1 MSDNQSN
8 LRKKIL
14 YQSQNRGCKET
25 DLILGNFAEKYL
37 EQMDIKELENFQR
50 ILELS
55 DADIYDWYNN
65 KAPVPAE
72 YNTPLMQ
79 KLLNFMPV
87 K

>member
-1 MSDNQSN
+1 MSEKQSN

-25 DLILGNFAEKYL
+25 DLILGKFAEKYL
-37 EQMDIKELENFQR
+37 EQMDSMELEIFQK

-55 DADIYDWYNN
+55 DADIYDWYN
-65 KAPVPAE
+65 KKSPIPQE
-72 YNTPLMQ
+72 YNTHLMQ
-79 KLLNFMPV
+79 KLLNFVPI

>member
-1 MSDNQSN
+1 MSEKQSN

-25 DLILGNFAEKYL
+25 DLILGKFAEKYL
-37 EQMDIKELENFQR
+37 EQMDIRELEIFQK

-65 KAPVPAE
+65 KYPVPRE
-72 YNTPLMQ
+72 YDTQLMR
-79 KLLNFMPV
+79 KLLNFVPL

>member
-1 MSDNQSN
+1 MSEKQSN

-25 DLILGNFAEKYL
+25 DLILGKFAEKYL
-37 EQMDIKELENFQR
+37 EQMDMKELEIFQK

-65 KAPVPAE
+65 KSPVPGE
-72 YNTPLMQ
+72 YDTQLMR
-79 KLLNFMPV
+79 KLLNFVPI

>member
-1 MSDNQSN
+1 MSDKQSN

-25 DLILGNFAEKYL
+25 DLILGKFAEKYL
-37 EQMDIKELENFQR
+37 EQMDEKELEIFQK
-50 ILELS
+50 ILEGS

-65 KAPVPAE
+65 KSPIPQE
-72 YNTPLMQ
+72 YDTPLMQ
-79 KLLNFMPV
+79 KLLKFVPI

>member
-1 MSDNQSN
+1 MSDKQSN

-25 DLILGNFAEKYL
+25 DLILGKFAEKYL
-37 EQMDIKELENFQR
+37 EQMDVAALEIFQK
-50 ILELS
+50 ILEVS

-65 KAPVPAE
+65 KTPIPPE
-72 YNTPLMQ
+72 YDTPIMQ
-79 KLLNFMPV
+79 KLLNFVPI

>member
-1 MSDNQSN
+1 MSEKQSN

-25 DLILGNFAEKYL
+25 DLILGKFAEKYL
-37 EQMDIKELENFQR
+37 EQMDMKELEIFQK

-65 KAPVPAE
+65 KSTVPVE
-72 YNTPLMQ
+72 YDTQLMR
-79 KLLNFMPV
+79 KLLNFVPI